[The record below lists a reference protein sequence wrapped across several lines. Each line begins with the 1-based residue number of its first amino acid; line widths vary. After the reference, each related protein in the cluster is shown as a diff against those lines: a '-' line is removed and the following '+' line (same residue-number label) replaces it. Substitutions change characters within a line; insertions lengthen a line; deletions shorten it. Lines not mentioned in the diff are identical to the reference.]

1 METPGTSFIS
11 IDFWNTIVNAHTNGE
26 KRAKRRIEALHKL
39 AESFGKNI
47 SATDVKQ
54 AHAHA
59 SARFDE
65 IWLGQARTPNSY
77 ELVGFTL
84 ESLKLSV
91 SAQQQR
97 ELAFVY
103 EESLLDGPPELA
115 PGVLEAVEK
124 LAAHYKLGIISDT
137 MFSPGRVLKAFLDDK
152 GLGRHFSA
160 FAFSDEV
167 GVSKPHPKMFEKIL
181 TETGSSTQGSWHI
194 GDIQQTDIKG
204 AQGFGIKGILYTGV
218 SDFHKKDTTADLICE
233 SWEQVCDAVINP

>member
-1 METPGTSFIS
+1 MEPSASFIS

-26 KRAKRRIEALHKL
+26 KRARRRVEALHKL
-39 AESFGKNI
+39 AESFGKDI
-47 SATDVKQ
+47 TSTDVKQ

-65 IWLGQARTPNSY
+65 IWLGQSRTPGSY

-84 ESLKLSV
+84 EYLRLSV
-91 SAQQQR
+91 SEQQQR
-97 ELAFVY
+97 DIAHIY

-115 PGVLEAVEK
+115 PGVAEAVSK
-124 LAAHYKLGIISDT
+124 LAQQYKLGIISDT
-137 MFSPGRVLKAFLDDK
+137 MFSPGRVLKAFLDER
-152 GLGRHFSA
+152 GLGQHFSA

-181 TETGSSTQGSWHI
+181 HETGTGTPGSWHI

-204 AQGFGIKGILYTGV
+204 AQGFGIKGILYTGL
-218 SDFHKKDTTADLICE
+218 SDAHKAGTTADLICE
-233 SWEQVCDAVINP
+233 SWEQICEAVLTN